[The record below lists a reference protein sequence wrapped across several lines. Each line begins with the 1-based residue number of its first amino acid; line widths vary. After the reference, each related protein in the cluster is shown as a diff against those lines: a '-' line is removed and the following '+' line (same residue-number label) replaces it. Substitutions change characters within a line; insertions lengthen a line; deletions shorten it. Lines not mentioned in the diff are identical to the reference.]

1 MLLNDT
7 KYWQFIVNLTYA
19 KEIILFVVLNSLVHQ
34 PLIGGTLKNSSHSP
48 CRIAM
53 SDNTI

>member
-7 KYWQFIVNLTYA
+7 KYWQFIVNLN
-19 KEIILFVVLNSLVHQ
+19 IILFVVLNSLVHQ